1 MFNFRHKDKGYGLL
15 LPTIACAALIGGV
28 AVGITKM
35 SNVSVKAVTSTKT
48 KYTGQQYAL
57 NTADKYCRLTNYA
70 SLAGFEKRKI
80 NGSDDYY
87 EEVIVT
93 DNTVPLYQ
101 GAVETGSAPSKDIT
115 VNVYHKEGDR
125 MPLVSSVKLYR
136 TDPATFDPNFN
147 MVANDA
153 ASTSENQALS
163 ANAFREM
170 LNSKVSG
177 NIAFGSDVAMSANA
191 SKLYIDSV
199 LKNYA
204 LTDSTVGIR
213 DLNDAGTAHRGV
225 YVDAEGFIKPTDIII
240 RGNKS
245 TEADP
250 LILIPVK
257 LPDGS
262 WVFDSLRKSKLGKGA
277 NQTYTVSIKQT
288 PNQTITV
295 TTSDGTKHTS
305 DFTANIGTT
314 WTATVDAD
322 TGYNAGKLIAS
333 SGTVNGA
340 TTVSATEATIK
351 TFDFN
356 ITQSAHQTITVT
368 TGDGVKH
375 TSSFVAKYGTTWTA
389 QVVADGSSSDSNLD
403 SSLLP
408 EKEIEFVLDKDGGKT
423 SITIPAGV
431 RVIKLCAYAYADPT
445 IQTISA
451 NSYIRD
457 DSGDTLVSADALSDN
472 GGENPGDQE
481 EIYMGVVP
489 GQVYNFYCYVS
500 GLDSGTDANVSI
512 SYSKKINSCIPDIG
526 TSSSQYELGNL
537 VVNGTDTG
545 STTGSGTV
553 TGTMNVSAKPATVK
567 QPEIEV
573 ELPEKETTLT
583 YGWGLPSPTIFD
595 VTIPPGVYVIKVSL
609 MNFLND
615 SSDFGIYNE
624 ANLKYYSLLW
634 LGTDEYG
641 QGDGYIKV
649 TPNKTYTFYCSSG
662 SDGSSSSDVTEYY
675 IYYSKSINKIKTDLS
690 ADIIW

>member
-80 NGSDDYY
+80 DGSDDYY

-93 DNTVPLYQ
+93 DNTVPLFQ
-101 GAVETGSAPSKDIT
+101 GSVETGSAPSKDIT

-136 TDPATFDPNFN
+136 TDPATFDPSFN

-177 NIAFGSDVAMSANA
+177 GIAFGSDVAMSANA
-191 SKLYIDSV
+191 TKVYIDRL

-204 LTDSTVGIR
+204 LTDSSVGIK

-225 YVDAEGFIKPTDIII
+225 YVDAEGFIKPTDIIV
-240 RGNKS
+240 RGNKT

-257 LPDGS
+257 LSDGS
-262 WVFDSLRKSKLGKGA
+262 WAFDSLRKSKLGKPE

-305 DFTANIGTT
+305 DFAVKVGTT

-333 SGTVNGA
+333 SGIVNGA

-389 QVVADGSSSDSNLD
+389 QVVADSGYTVGTLSATSGIVTGTVNVSATEAKKEQDYLFYDTVSFNVEYGMGDSGDEYCETFYGYLKGWPNYKPSTSTIKMSFGWLLSAFTSNGLFPYGSTMAEDYYIACVVYVPDSDIRKAINGRTMSIYFDEYPVVFSNSYRFSSDNL
-403 SSLLP
+403 LY
-408 EKEIEFVLDKDGGKT
+408 FALDKD
-423 SITIPAGV
+423 
-431 RVIKLCAYAYADPT
+431 
-445 IQTISA
+445 
-451 NSYIRD
+451 
-457 DSGDTLVSADALSDN
+457 
-472 GGENPGDQE
+472 
-481 EIYMGVVP
+481 
-489 GQVYNFYCYVS
+489 
-500 GLDSGTDANVSI
+500 
-512 SYSKKINSCIPDIG
+512 DI
-526 TSSSQYELGNL
+526 
-537 VVNGTDTG
+537 
-545 STTGSGTV
+545 
-553 TGTMNVSAKPATVK
+553 
-567 QPEIEV
+567 
-573 ELPEKETTLT
+573 
-583 YGWGLPSPTIFD
+583 
-595 VTIPPGVYVIKVSL
+595 
-609 MNFLND
+609 
-615 SSDFGIYNE
+615 
-624 ANLKYYSLLW
+624 
-634 LGTDEYG
+634 DE
-641 QGDGYIKV
+641 
-649 TPNKTYTFYCSSG
+649 
-662 SDGSSSSDVTEYY
+662 
-675 IYYSKSINKIKTDLS
+675 
-690 ADIIW
+690 DIIRKLDGILNQKSYKKEAVTMHIKIE

>member
-1 MFNFRHKDKGYGLL
+1 MFNFRHKGYGLL

-28 AVGITKM
+28 AVGMTKM

-80 NGSDDYY
+80 DGSDDYY

-93 DNTVPLYQ
+93 DNTVPLFQ
-101 GAVETGSAPSKDIT
+101 GSVETGSAPSKDIT

-136 TDPATFDPNFN
+136 TDPATFDPSFN

-153 ASTSENQALS
+153 TSTSENQALS

-177 NIAFGSDVAMSANA
+177 NIAFGSNVAMSANA

-213 DLNDAGTAHRGV
+213 NLNDAGTAHRGV

-262 WVFDSLRKSKLGKGA
+262 WAFDSLRKSKLGKPE

-295 TTSDGTKHTS
+295 TTSDGTKYTS
-305 DFTANIGTT
+305 DFTAKVGTT

-356 ITQSAHQTITVT
+356 ITQSANQTITVT
-368 TGDGVKH
+368 TGDGVTH

-389 QVVADGSSSDSNLD
+389 QVVAESGY
-403 SSLLP
+403 
-408 EKEIEFVLDKDGGKT
+408 T
-423 SITIPAGV
+423 AGT
-431 RVIKLCAYAYADPT
+431 L
-445 IQTISA
+445 SA
-451 NSYIRD
+451 
-457 DSGDTLVSADALSDN
+457 T
-472 GGENPGDQE
+472 
-481 EIYMGVVP
+481 
-489 GQVYNFYCYVS
+489 
-500 GLDSGTDANVSI
+500 
-512 SYSKKINSCIPDIG
+512 
-526 TSSSQYELGNL
+526 
-537 VVNGTDTG
+537 
-545 STTGSGTV
+545 SGTV
-553 TGTMNVSAKPATVK
+553 TGTVNVSATEAKV
-567 QPEIEV
+567 EESDV
-573 ELPEKETTLT
+573 ELPDKDTLFARWVSGYDYMEESERKEYELD
-583 YGWGLPSPTIFD
+583 GIIDRTI
-595 VTIPPGVYVIKVSL
+595 TIPQGVNVLKLDFMGQSGWTEAYVKL
-609 MNFLND
+609 YN
-615 SSDFGIYNE
+615 GKIYWVYD
-624 ANLKYYSLLW
+624 A
-634 LGTDEYG
+634 GDEG
-641 QGDGYIKV
+641 ESGYTTYIGV
-649 TPNKTYTFYCSSG
+649 TPGKTYTLIL
-662 SDGSSSSDVTEYY
+662 DAADEYY
-675 IYYSKSINKIKTDLS
+675 ISLYYSKSINSQVPKVKDY
-690 ADIIW
+690 

>member
-1 MFNFRHKDKGYGLL
+1 MFNFRHKGYGLL

-28 AVGITKM
+28 AVGMTKM

-80 NGSDDYY
+80 DGSDDYY
-87 EEVIVT
+87 EEVIIT
-93 DNTVPLYQ
+93 DNTVPLFQ
-101 GAVETGSAPSKDIT
+101 GSVETGSAPSKDIT

-147 MVANDA
+147 MVSNDA
-153 ASTSENQALS
+153 SSMTENQAMS

-177 NIAFGSDVAMSANA
+177 DIAFGSDVAMSANA

-199 LKNYA
+199 LKKYA
-204 LTDSTVGIR
+204 LTDSSVGIK

-225 YVDAEGFIKPTDIII
+225 YVDAEGFIKPTDIIV
-240 RGNKS
+240 RGNKT

-250 LILIPVK
+250 LVLIPVK

-262 WVFDSLRKSKLGKGA
+262 WAFDTLRKSKLGKA
-277 NQTYTVSIKQT
+277 ESQTYMVSIKQT

-305 DFTANIGTT
+305 DFTAKIGTT
-314 WTATVDAD
+314 WTATVNAD

-356 ITQSAHQTITVT
+356 ITQSANQTITVT

-375 TSSFVAKYGTTWTA
+375 TSSFTAKYGTTWTA
-389 QVVADGSSSDSNLD
+389 QVVADSSNSSIILGSGKYNTGETYTFKVPDDVYEIKIGGHFGPHHLEDDYQVYYVNG
-403 SSLLP
+403 
-408 EKEIEFVLDKDGGKT
+408 EKYDIDNEVTESIPPISVTPGSTL
-423 SITIPAGV
+423 SITAE
-431 RVIKLCAYAYADPT
+431 ADTSVFNESSFLDRWVVGYVKT
-445 IQTISA
+445 IT
-451 NSYIRD
+451 NS
-457 DSGDTLVSADALSDN
+457 GA
-472 GGENPGDQE
+472 
-481 EIYMGVVP
+481 
-489 GQVYNFYCYVS
+489 
-500 GLDSGTDANVSI
+500 
-512 SYSKKINSCIPDIG
+512 
-526 TSSSQYELGNL
+526 GNL
-537 VVNGTDTG
+537 VINDTDTG

-553 TGTMNVSAKPATVK
+553 TGTMNVSATATN
-567 QPEIEV
+567 
-573 ELPEKETTLT
+573 
-583 YGWGLPSPTIFD
+583 GG
-595 VTIPPGVYVIKVSL
+595 GR
-609 MNFLND
+609 
-615 SSDFGIYNE
+615 
-624 ANLKYYSLLW
+624 
-634 LGTDEYG
+634 
-641 QGDGYIKV
+641 
-649 TPNKTYTFYCSSG
+649 
-662 SDGSSSSDVTEYY
+662 
-675 IYYSKSINKIKTDLS
+675 
-690 ADIIW
+690 

>member
-1 MFNFRHKDKGYGLL
+1 MFNFRHKGYGLL

-57 NTADKYCRLTNYA
+57 NTADKYCRLANYA

-80 NGSDDYY
+80 DGSDDYY

-101 GAVETGSAPSKDIT
+101 GSVETGSAPSKDIT
-115 VNVYHKEGDR
+115 VNVYHKEGER

-136 TDPATFDPNFN
+136 TDPATFDPSFN

-191 SKLYIDSV
+191 TKVYIDRL

-204 LTDSTVGIR
+204 LTDSSVGIK

-225 YVDAEGFIKPTDIII
+225 YVDAEGFIKPTDIIV
-240 RGNKS
+240 RGNKT

-257 LPDGS
+257 LSDGS
-262 WVFDSLRKSKLGKGA
+262 WAFDSLRKSKLGKPE

-305 DFTANIGTT
+305 DFTAKVGTT
-314 WTATVDAD
+314 WAATVDAD
-322 TGYNAGKLIAS
+322 TGYNAGKLISS

-351 TFDFN
+351 TYDFI

-368 TGDGVKH
+368 TGDGVTH

-389 QVVADGSSSDSNLD
+389 QIVADSGYTAGTIRANYALTDDIDDDDLNGIVNQTSGTIFCGVSIDATNAVLNEEKSKCIVVVIPNTSGVFPQYDSNNILATKISNFWGND
-403 SSLLP
+403 NLHALKYSLLP
-408 EKEIEFVLDKDGGKT
+408 EGSSEDEHYKHNYEYLIYSDYDSSTNHYSPFFTCDTKELASYCGG
-423 SITIPAGV
+423 
-431 RVIKLCAYAYADPT
+431 
-445 IQTISA
+445 
-451 NSYIRD
+451 NSYGYAHHPGFGFSASNYNQLYFFEGLTLSSATFKL
-457 DSGDTLVSADALSDN
+457 SGFGIENVKKN
-472 GGENPGDQE
+472 GGYFH
-481 EIYMGVVP
+481 IH
-489 GQVYNFYCYVS
+489 
-500 GLDSGTDANVSI
+500 L
-512 SYSKKINSCIPDIG
+512 
-526 TSSSQYELGNL
+526 
-537 VVNGTDTG
+537 
-545 STTGSGTV
+545 
-553 TGTMNVSAKPATVK
+553 
-567 QPEIEV
+567 
-573 ELPEKETTLT
+573 KE
-583 YGWGLPSPTIFD
+583 
-595 VTIPPGVYVIKVSL
+595 
-609 MNFLND
+609 
-615 SSDFGIYNE
+615 
-624 ANLKYYSLLW
+624 
-634 LGTDEYG
+634 
-641 QGDGYIKV
+641 
-649 TPNKTYTFYCSSG
+649 
-662 SDGSSSSDVTEYY
+662 
-675 IYYSKSINKIKTDLS
+675 
-690 ADIIW
+690 

>member
-1 MFNFRHKDKGYGLL
+1 MFNIKHKGYGLL

-57 NTADKYCRLTNYA
+57 NTADKYCRLANYA

-93 DNTVPLYQ
+93 DNTVPLFQ
-101 GAVETGSAPSKDIT
+101 GSVETGSAPSKDIT

-136 TDPATFDPNFN
+136 TDPATFDPSFN

-177 NIAFGSDVAMSANA
+177 DIAFGSDVAMSANA
-191 SKLYIDSV
+191 TKVYIDRL

-204 LTDSTVGIR
+204 LTDSSVGIK

-262 WVFDSLRKSKLGKGA
+262 WAFDSLRKSKLGKPE
-277 NQTYTVSIKQT
+277 NQTYTVTIKQT

-305 DFTANIGTT
+305 DFTAKVGTT
-314 WTATVDAD
+314 WSATVNAD
-322 TGYNAGKLIAS
+322 TGYNVGKLIAS
-333 SGTVNGA
+333 SGTVNGS

-368 TGDGVKH
+368 TGDGVTH

-389 QVVADGSSSDSNLD
+389 QVVADGSSSGGSSSSLPVEERVLWSNDNDGRKMGNFSIVIPETCNIVKVWGIAHCVTNDSGMLLTTSINNLD
-403 SSLLP
+403 T
-408 EKEIEFVLDKDGGKT
+408 DKCW
-423 SITIPAGV
+423 
-431 RVIKLCAYAYADPT
+431 LE
-445 IQTISA
+445 
-451 NSYIRD
+451 
-457 DSGDTLVSADALSDN
+457 LVSTDGYED
-472 GGENPGDQE
+472 ENEVYVGVTPGAKYNLNAYLDLE
-481 EIYMGVVP
+481 DDGWFSWGIY
-489 GQVYNFYCYVS
+489 S
-500 GLDSGTDANVSI
+500 SKSI
-512 SYSKKINSCIPDIG
+512 NEHIPDIEDYISG
-526 TSSSQYELGNL
+526 IGSSSGSDVISGFKVGNL
-537 VVNGTDTG
+537 IVNGIDTG

-553 TGTMNVSAKPATVK
+553 TGTVNVSAKAVF
-567 QPEIEV
+567 V
-573 ELPEKETTLT
+573 
-583 YGWGLPSPTIFD
+583 GGGGRGD
-595 VTIPPGVYVIKVSL
+595 R
-609 MNFLND
+609 N
-615 SSDFGIYNE
+615 
-624 ANLKYYSLLW
+624 YY
-634 LGTDEYG
+634 
-641 QGDGYIKV
+641 
-649 TPNKTYTFYCSSG
+649 
-662 SDGSSSSDVTEYY
+662 
-675 IYYSKSINKIKTDLS
+675 
-690 ADIIW
+690 

>member
-1 MFNFRHKDKGYGLL
+1 MFNFRHKGYGLL

-28 AVGITKM
+28 AVGMTKM

-48 KYTGQQYAL
+48 KYTGQQYVL
-57 NTADKYCRLTNYA
+57 NTADKYCRLANYA

-80 NGSDDYY
+80 DGSDDYY

-93 DNTVPLYQ
+93 DNTVPLFQ
-101 GAVETGSAPSKDIT
+101 GSVETGSAPSKDIT

-136 TDPATFDPNFN
+136 TDPATFDPSFN

-177 NIAFGSDVAMSANA
+177 GISFGSDVAMSADA

-213 DLNDAGTAHRGV
+213 NLNDAGTAHRGV

-257 LPDGS
+257 MPDGS
-262 WVFDSLRKSKLGKGA
+262 WAFDSLRKSKLGKGA

-305 DFTANIGTT
+305 DFTAKVGTK

-351 TFDFN
+351 TYDFT

-389 QVVADGSSSDSNLD
+389 QVVADESSSGGSTTVGMCLGEGVFNTG
-403 SSLLP
+403 
-408 EKEIEFVLDKDGGKT
+408 EIYTIKIPNDVTAVRFGG
-423 SITIPAGV
+423 SFGV
-431 RVIKLCAYAYADPT
+431 DHLE
-445 IQTISA
+445 SFM
-451 NSYIRD
+451 YICINGVEYDFSD
-457 DSGDTLVSADALSDN
+457 DSGHRPIVSVTPGSVLNITNARGDSPAPDGSWYVNTWGIYAETVTGSD
-472 GGENPGDQE
+472 
-481 EIYMGVVP
+481 
-489 GQVYNFYCYVS
+489 S
-500 GLDSGTDANVSI
+500 TGTTGSI
-512 SYSKKINSCIPDIG
+512 
-526 TSSSQYELGNL
+526 TAGNL

-545 STTGSGTV
+545 SSTGSGIV
-553 TGTMNVSAKPATVK
+553 TGTVNVNAT
-567 QPEIEV
+567 
-573 ELPEKETTLT
+573 
-583 YGWGLPSPTIFD
+583 
-595 VTIPPGVYVIKVSL
+595 
-609 MNFLND
+609 
-615 SSDFGIYNE
+615 E
-624 ANLKYYSLLW
+624 AN
-634 LGTDEYG
+634 G
-641 QGDGYIKV
+641 GDKEPGYIWGTMFDDDFTHDGTPAHVKV
-649 TPNKTYTFYCSSG
+649 PYYNGYTEN
-662 SDGSSSSDVTEYY
+662 EYY
-675 IYYSKSINKIKTDLS
+675 FCSEIAKDASERAKYCKEKGLSFKYDTFEDIAYSSNAADGTGVFVYYNAEAGLYYIFNLFYLLVMLDRGRQVPILKP
-690 ADIIW
+690 IIRMVQLT

>member
-1 MFNFRHKDKGYGLL
+1 MFNFRHKGYGLL

-35 SNVSVKAVTSTKT
+35 SNVSVKAVASTKT

-57 NTADKYCRLTNYA
+57 NTADKYCRLANYA

-80 NGSDDYY
+80 DGSDDYY

-101 GAVETGSAPSKDIT
+101 GSVETGSAPSKDIT

-136 TDPATFDPNFN
+136 TDPATFDPSFN

-177 NIAFGSDVAMSANA
+177 DIAFGSDVAMSANA
-191 SKLYIDSV
+191 TKLYINN
-199 LKNYA
+199 LLRNYA

-262 WVFDSLRKSKLGKGA
+262 WAFDSLRKSKLGKGA
-277 NQTYTVSIKQT
+277 SQTYTVSIKQT

-305 DFTANIGTT
+305 DFTAKVGTT

-322 TGYNAGKLIAS
+322 TGYNAGKLISS

-356 ITQSAHQTITVT
+356 ITQSANQTITVT
-368 TGDGVKH
+368 TGDGVTH

-389 QVVADGSSSDSNLD
+389 QVVADSGYTVGTLSA
-403 SSLLP
+403 
-408 EKEIEFVLDKDGGKT
+408 T
-423 SITIPAGV
+423 SGI
-431 RVIKLCAYAYADPT
+431 
-445 IQTISA
+445 
-451 NSYIRD
+451 
-457 DSGDTLVSADALSDN
+457 
-472 GGENPGDQE
+472 
-481 EIYMGVVP
+481 
-489 GQVYNFYCYVS
+489 
-500 GLDSGTDANVSI
+500 
-512 SYSKKINSCIPDIG
+512 
-526 TSSSQYELGNL
+526 
-537 VVNGTDTG
+537 
-545 STTGSGTV
+545 V
-553 TGTMNVSAKPATVK
+553 TGTVNVSATEAKKEQDYLFYDTVRFK
-567 QPEIEV
+567 VIGE
-573 ELPEKETTLT
+573 
-583 YGWGLPSPTIFD
+583 SA
-595 VTIPPGVYVIKVSL
+595 GVS
-609 MNFLND
+609 
-615 SSDFGIYNE
+615 
-624 ANLKYYSLLW
+624 
-634 LGTDEYG
+634 DEYG
-641 QGDGYIKV
+641 SEADWYGYGSLYDDNMTSTSKAKLSFGYLQRALCCYDYGVLGASTIWGIPGEPALEVWIYVPDENVRNEIIGKKLSV
-649 TPNKTYTFYCSSG
+649 WFDEYPAVWSG
-662 SDGSSSSDVTEYY
+662 LVYIDSRNSNLSAAWYYSSSLYQADNLNDFFTFLSLNTWKGLYLNMH
-675 IYYSKSINKIKTDLS
+675 IKIE
-690 ADIIW
+690 

>member
-1 MFNFRHKDKGYGLL
+1 MTMFNIKHKGYGLL

-57 NTADKYCRLTNYA
+57 NTADKYCRLANYA

-93 DNTVPLYQ
+93 DNTVPLFQ
-101 GAVETGSAPSKDIT
+101 GSVETGSAPSKDIT

-136 TDPATFDPNFN
+136 TDPATFDPSFN

-204 LTDSTVGIR
+204 FTDSTVGIR

-245 TEADP
+245 TETDP

-262 WVFDSLRKSKLGKGA
+262 WAFDSLRKSKLGKGA
-277 NQTYTVSIKQT
+277 NQTYMVSIKQT

-305 DFTANIGTT
+305 DFTAKVGTT

-389 QVVADGSSSDSNLD
+389 QVVAYGGSSGGSSNSLPVEERVLWCNDNDGRKMGDFSIVIPETCNVVKVWGIAHCVTNDPGMLLTTSINNSNTDKCWLELVSTDGYEDKNEVYVGVTPGAKYNLNAYLDLEDDGWFSWRICSSKSINEHTPDIEDYISGNGSSSGSD
-403 SSLLP
+403 
-408 EKEIEFVLDKDGGKT
+408 
-423 SITIPAGV
+423 
-431 RVIKLCAYAYADPT
+431 VI
-445 IQTISA
+445 
-451 NSYIRD
+451 
-457 DSGDTLVSADALSDN
+457 SGFKV
-472 GGENPGDQE
+472 
-481 EIYMGVVP
+481 
-489 GQVYNFYCYVS
+489 
-500 GLDSGTDANVSI
+500 
-512 SYSKKINSCIPDIG
+512 
-526 TSSSQYELGNL
+526 GNL
-537 VVNGTDTG
+537 IVNGMDTG

-553 TGTMNVSAKPATVK
+553 TGTMNVSAKAVF
-567 QPEIEV
+567 V
-573 ELPEKETTLT
+573 
-583 YGWGLPSPTIFD
+583 GGGGRD
-595 VTIPPGVYVIKVSL
+595 DR
-609 MNFLND
+609 N
-615 SSDFGIYNE
+615 
-624 ANLKYYSLLW
+624 YY
-634 LGTDEYG
+634 
-641 QGDGYIKV
+641 
-649 TPNKTYTFYCSSG
+649 
-662 SDGSSSSDVTEYY
+662 
-675 IYYSKSINKIKTDLS
+675 
-690 ADIIW
+690 

>member
-1 MFNFRHKDKGYGLL
+1 MFNLKYKGYGLL

-57 NTADKYCRLTNYA
+57 NTADKYCRLANYA

-80 NGSDDYY
+80 DGSDDYY

-93 DNTVPLYQ
+93 DNTVPLFQ
-101 GAVETGSAPSKDIT
+101 GSVETGSAPSKDIT
-115 VNVYHKEGDR
+115 VNVYHKEGER

-136 TDPATFDPNFN
+136 TDPATFDPSFN

-153 ASTSENQALS
+153 TSTSENQALS
-163 ANAFREM
+163 VNAFREM

-177 NIAFGSDVAMSANA
+177 GIAFGSDVAMSANA

-213 DLNDAGTAHRGV
+213 NLNDAGTAHRGV

-262 WVFDSLRKSKLGKGA
+262 WAFDSLRKSKLGKGA

-305 DFTANIGTT
+305 DFTAKVGTT

-368 TGDGVKH
+368 TGDGVTH

-389 QVVADGSSSDSNLD
+389 QVVSSGGAPTTVDTCLGKGVFNTGETYTIKIPNDVTAVRLGGSFGVHHMESDMYICIN
-403 SSLLP
+403 
-408 EKEIEFVLDKDGGKT
+408 
-423 SITIPAGV
+423 GV
-431 RVIKLCAYAYADPT
+431 EYDF
-445 IQTISA
+445 
-451 NSYIRD
+451 
-457 DSGDTLVSADALSDN
+457 SDN
-472 GGENPGDQE
+472 RPIQIVSVTPGSVLNITNARGDSAAPENSWYINTWG
-481 EIYMGVVP
+481 IYVAKTVTGSDVI
-489 GQVYNFYCYVS
+489 S
-500 GLDSGTDANVSI
+500 GFKA
-512 SYSKKINSCIPDIG
+512 
-526 TSSSQYELGNL
+526 GNL
-537 VVNGTDTG
+537 IVNGMDTG
-545 STTGSGTV
+545 SSTSNGIV
-553 TGTMNVSAKPATVK
+553 TGTMNVSAKAVF
-567 QPEIEV
+567 V
-573 ELPEKETTLT
+573 GGG
-583 YGWGLPSPTIFD
+583 GWGDKEPGYIWGTMFDDDFTHDGTPALVKVPYYNGYTENEYYFCSEIAKDASERAKYCKEKGLSFKCDTFEDIAYSSNAADGTGVFVYYNAEAGLYYIF
-595 VTIPPGVYVIKVSL
+595 
-609 MNFLND
+609 
-615 SSDFGIYNE
+615 
-624 ANLKYYSLLW
+624 NLFT
-634 LGTDEYG
+634 GDAG
-641 QGDGYIKV
+641 QGAA
-649 TPNKTYTFYCSSG
+649 
-662 SDGSSSSDVTEYY
+662 DVD
-675 IYYSKSINKIKTDLS
+675 IKTDYKNGSIDLKDEN
-690 ADIIW
+690 AYIVKMK

>member
-1 MFNFRHKDKGYGLL
+1 MFNFRHKGYGLL

-80 NGSDDYY
+80 DGSDDYY
-87 EEVIVT
+87 EEVIIT
-93 DNTVPLYQ
+93 DNTVPLFQ
-101 GAVETGSAPSKDIT
+101 GSVETGSAPSKDIT
-115 VNVYHKEGDR
+115 VNVYHKEGER

-136 TDPATFDPNFN
+136 TDPATFDPSFN

-204 LTDSTVGIR
+204 LTDSSVGIK

-262 WVFDSLRKSKLGKGA
+262 WAFDSLRKSKLGKGA

-305 DFTANIGTT
+305 DFTAKVGTT

-389 QVVADGSSSDSNLD
+389 QVVADGSNGD
-403 SSLLP
+403 SSGAVNLP
-408 EKEIEFVLDKDGGKT
+408 VGEQVLWLTDNDMSKDGDFNLVIPEGCNVIKCNSFVDNRGSANWNDGQYFMYVYVKNKDTGKSWVSLEAGEKDGSS
-423 SITIPAGV
+423 SITYIGV
-431 RVIKLCAYAYADPT
+431 TSGATYNMNAALYGEV
-445 IQTISA
+445 
-451 NSYIRD
+451 D
-457 DSGDTLVSADALSDN
+457 DSGK
-472 GGENPGDQE
+472 
-481 EIYMGVVP
+481 
-489 GQVYNFYCYVS
+489 FYS
-500 GLDSGTDANVSI
+500 KI
-512 SYSKKINSCIPDIG
+512 SYSKSINEHTPDIEDYISG
-526 TSSSQYELGNL
+526 SGSGSSGSGSSGYTAGNL
-537 VVNGTDTG
+537 IVNGTDTG
-545 STTGSGTV
+545 SSTGNGIV
-553 TGTMNVSAKPATVK
+553 TGTMNVSATAAGVPDKETVLGTGEGTYIVPAGVK
-567 QPEIEV
+567 ILHIECEIYPRYRDHGGNSGHLFVNGKEIAREDFLENGDYNTIVWVDAYIEV
-573 ELPEKETTLT
+573 TPGENISISATNEFKEL
-583 YGWGLPSPTIFD
+583 SI
-595 VTIPPGVYVIKVSL
+595 S
-609 MNFLND
+609 
-615 SSDFGIYNE
+615 
-624 ANLKYYSLLW
+624 
-634 LGTDEYG
+634 
-641 QGDGYIKV
+641 
-649 TPNKTYTFYCSSG
+649 
-662 SDGSSSSDVTEYY
+662 
-675 IYYSKSINKIKTDLS
+675 YSKSINEKLPSVSSGIY
-690 ADIIW
+690 

>member
-80 NGSDDYY
+80 DGSDDYY

-93 DNTVPLYQ
+93 DNTVPLFQ
-101 GAVETGSAPSKDIT
+101 GSVETGSAPAKDIT
-115 VNVYHKEGDR
+115 VNVYHKEGER
-125 MPLVSSVKLYR
+125 MPLVSTIKLYR
-136 TDPATFDPNFN
+136 TDPATFDPSFN

-153 ASTSENQALS
+153 ASTSKNQALS

-177 NIAFGSDVAMSANA
+177 DIAFGSDVAMSANA
-191 SKLYIDSV
+191 TKVYIDRL

-204 LTDSTVGIR
+204 LTDSSVGIKN
-213 DLNDAGTAHRGV
+213 LNDGGTSYRGV
-225 YVDAEGFIKPTDIII
+225 FINGEGFIQPTDIIV
-240 RGNKS
+240 RGNKT

-262 WVFDSLRKSKLGKGA
+262 WAFDSLRKSKLGKPE
-277 NQTYTVSIKQT
+277 NQTYTVTIKQT

-305 DFTANIGTT
+305 DFTAKVGTT

-351 TFDFN
+351 TYDFI

-368 TGDGVKH
+368 TGDGVTH

-389 QVVADGSSSDSNLD
+389 QIVADSGYTAGTLSA
-403 SSLLP
+403 
-408 EKEIEFVLDKDGGKT
+408 T
-423 SITIPAGV
+423 SGI
-431 RVIKLCAYAYADPT
+431 
-445 IQTISA
+445 
-451 NSYIRD
+451 
-457 DSGDTLVSADALSDN
+457 
-472 GGENPGDQE
+472 
-481 EIYMGVVP
+481 
-489 GQVYNFYCYVS
+489 
-500 GLDSGTDANVSI
+500 
-512 SYSKKINSCIPDIG
+512 
-526 TSSSQYELGNL
+526 
-537 VVNGTDTG
+537 
-545 STTGSGTV
+545 V
-553 TGTMNVSAKPATVK
+553 TGTMNVSATEAKKEQDYLFYDIVRFYVDHWYGDVSDEMGCTEESYGYMSPYSGVNSVERIKLSFGYLEAAICDYDYVVAQ
-567 QPEIEV
+567 QPVLTCPIYVPDKNIRDIINDKTISVWFDDYPVVWSRPISYYSTQPNSIYAVWWPDFQLPGCSTENLEGLFNFMRSKEGNEV
-573 ELPEKETTLT
+573 TLH
-583 YGWGLPSPTIFD
+583 
-595 VTIPPGVYVIKVSL
+595 IKV
-609 MNFLND
+609 
-615 SSDFGIYNE
+615 E
-624 ANLKYYSLLW
+624 
-634 LGTDEYG
+634 
-641 QGDGYIKV
+641 
-649 TPNKTYTFYCSSG
+649 
-662 SDGSSSSDVTEYY
+662 
-675 IYYSKSINKIKTDLS
+675 
-690 ADIIW
+690 

>member
-80 NGSDDYY
+80 DGSDDYY

-93 DNTVPLYQ
+93 DNTVPLFQ
-101 GAVETGSAPSKDIT
+101 GSVETGSAPSKDIT
-115 VNVYHKEGDR
+115 VNVYHKEGER

-136 TDPATFDPNFN
+136 TDPATFDPSFN

-153 ASTSENQALS
+153 TSTSENQALS

-177 NIAFGSDVAMSANA
+177 DIAFGSDVAMSANA

-213 DLNDAGTAHRGV
+213 NLNDAGTAHRGV

-245 TEADP
+245 TETDP

-262 WVFDSLRKSKLGKGA
+262 WAFDSLRKSKLGKGA
-277 NQTYTVSIKQT
+277 NQTYMVSIKQT

-305 DFTANIGTT
+305 DFTAKVGTT
-314 WTATVDAD
+314 WTATVYAD

-356 ITQSAHQTITVT
+356 ITQSANQTITVT
-368 TGDGVKH
+368 TGDGVTH

-389 QVVADGSSSDSNLD
+389 QVVADSGY
-403 SSLLP
+403 
-408 EKEIEFVLDKDGGKT
+408 T
-423 SITIPAGV
+423 AGT
-431 RVIKLCAYAYADPT
+431 L
-445 IQTISA
+445 SA
-451 NSYIRD
+451 
-457 DSGDTLVSADALSDN
+457 T
-472 GGENPGDQE
+472 
-481 EIYMGVVP
+481 
-489 GQVYNFYCYVS
+489 
-500 GLDSGTDANVSI
+500 
-512 SYSKKINSCIPDIG
+512 
-526 TSSSQYELGNL
+526 
-537 VVNGTDTG
+537 
-545 STTGSGTV
+545 SGTV
-553 TGTMNVSAKPATVK
+553 TGTVNVSATEAKKKEDYLFYDTVTFK
-567 QPEIEV
+567 VNYFYEYSEKFDHEIRYEW
-573 ELPEKETTLT
+573 
-583 YGWGLPSPTIFD
+583 YGLGNNDFDIND
-595 VTIPPGVYVIKVSL
+595 VTNINLSFGKLLNAYALFDDEVLGNEYRLVCSIYVPDETVRNIIKDKSISVWFDGDLTVWSSRVSYYDYYPNIICYSPSDKTKCYELYQFLEKKYGKEITMHIKV
-609 MNFLND
+609 
-615 SSDFGIYNE
+615 E
-624 ANLKYYSLLW
+624 
-634 LGTDEYG
+634 
-641 QGDGYIKV
+641 
-649 TPNKTYTFYCSSG
+649 
-662 SDGSSSSDVTEYY
+662 
-675 IYYSKSINKIKTDLS
+675 
-690 ADIIW
+690 

>member
-1 MFNFRHKDKGYGLL
+1 MFNIKHKGYGLL

-28 AVGITKM
+28 AVGMTKM

-57 NTADKYCRLTNYA
+57 NTADKYCRLANYA

-80 NGSDDYY
+80 DGSDDYY

-93 DNTVPLYQ
+93 DNTVPLFQ
-101 GAVETGSAPSKDIT
+101 GSVETGSAPSKDIT

-136 TDPATFDPNFN
+136 TDPATFDPSFN

-177 NIAFGSDVAMSANA
+177 GIAFGSDVAMSANA
-191 SKLYIDSV
+191 TKVYIDRL

-204 LTDSTVGIR
+204 LTDSSVGIK

-225 YVDAEGFIKPTDIII
+225 YVDAEGFIKPTDIIV
-240 RGNKS
+240 RGNKT

-257 LPDGS
+257 LSDGS
-262 WVFDSLRKSKLGKGA
+262 WAFDSLRKSKLGKPE

-305 DFTANIGTT
+305 DFAVKVGTT

-333 SGTVNGA
+333 SGIVNGA

-389 QVVADGSSSDSNLD
+389 QVVADSGYTVGTLSA
-403 SSLLP
+403 
-408 EKEIEFVLDKDGGKT
+408 T
-423 SITIPAGV
+423 SGI
-431 RVIKLCAYAYADPT
+431 
-445 IQTISA
+445 
-451 NSYIRD
+451 
-457 DSGDTLVSADALSDN
+457 
-472 GGENPGDQE
+472 
-481 EIYMGVVP
+481 
-489 GQVYNFYCYVS
+489 
-500 GLDSGTDANVSI
+500 
-512 SYSKKINSCIPDIG
+512 
-526 TSSSQYELGNL
+526 
-537 VVNGTDTG
+537 
-545 STTGSGTV
+545 V
-553 TGTMNVSAKPATVK
+553 TGTVNVSATEAKKEQDYLFYDTVRFKVIGESAGVSDEHGSEADWYGYGSLYDDNMTSTSKAKLSFGYLQRALCCYDYGVLGASTIWGIPGEPALEVWIYV
-567 QPEIEV
+567 PDENVRNEIIGKKLSVWFDEYPAV
-573 ELPEKETTLT
+573 
-583 YGWGLPSPTIFD
+583 WSGL
-595 VTIPPGVYVIKVSL
+595 VYIDSRNSNFSTAWYYSSSL
-609 MNFLND
+609 YQADNLND
-615 SSDFGIYNE
+615 FFTF
-624 ANLKYYSLLW
+624 LSLNTWKGLY
-634 LGTDEYG
+634 LNMH
-641 QGDGYIKV
+641 IKI
-649 TPNKTYTFYCSSG
+649 
-662 SDGSSSSDVTEYY
+662 E
-675 IYYSKSINKIKTDLS
+675 
-690 ADIIW
+690 

>member
-1 MFNFRHKDKGYGLL
+1 MFNFRHKGYGLL

-57 NTADKYCRLTNYA
+57 NTADKYCRLANYA

-80 NGSDDYY
+80 DGSDDYY

-101 GAVETGSAPSKDIT
+101 GSIETGSAPSKDIT

-136 TDPATFDPNFN
+136 TDPATFDLSFN

-177 NIAFGSDVAMSANA
+177 DIAFGSDVAMSANA
-191 SKLYIDSV
+191 TKVYIDRR

-204 LTDSTVGIR
+204 LTDSSVGIKN
-213 DLNDAGTAHRGV
+213 LNDAGTAHRGV
-225 YVDAEGFIKPTDIII
+225 YVDAEGFIKPTDIIV
-240 RGNKS
+240 RGNKT

-262 WVFDSLRKSKLGKGA
+262 WAFDSLRKSKLGKGA

-288 PNQTITV
+288 PHQTITV
-295 TTSDGTKHTS
+295 TTADGTKYTS
-305 DFTANIGTT
+305 DFTVKIGTK
-314 WTATVDAD
+314 WTATVNAD

-356 ITQSAHQTITVT
+356 ITQSANQIITVT
-368 TGDGVKH
+368 TGDGVTH

-389 QVVADGSSSDSNLD
+389 QVVADSGY
-403 SSLLP
+403 
-408 EKEIEFVLDKDGGKT
+408 T
-423 SITIPAGV
+423 AGT
-431 RVIKLCAYAYADPT
+431 L
-445 IQTISA
+445 SA
-451 NSYIRD
+451 
-457 DSGDTLVSADALSDN
+457 T
-472 GGENPGDQE
+472 
-481 EIYMGVVP
+481 
-489 GQVYNFYCYVS
+489 
-500 GLDSGTDANVSI
+500 
-512 SYSKKINSCIPDIG
+512 
-526 TSSSQYELGNL
+526 
-537 VVNGTDTG
+537 
-545 STTGSGTV
+545 SGTV
-553 TGTMNVSAKPATVK
+553 TGTVNVSATEAKV
-567 QPEIEV
+567 EESDV
-573 ELPEKETTLT
+573 ELPDKDTLFARWVSGYDYMEESERKEYELD
-583 YGWGLPSPTIFD
+583 GIIDRTI
-595 VTIPPGVYVIKVSL
+595 TIPQGVNVLKLDFMGQSGWTEAYVKL
-609 MNFLND
+609 YN
-615 SSDFGIYNE
+615 GKIYWVYD
-624 ANLKYYSLLW
+624 A
-634 LGTDEYG
+634 GDEG
-641 QGDGYIKV
+641 ESGYTTYIGV
-649 TPNKTYTFYCSSG
+649 TPGKTYTLIL
-662 SDGSSSSDVTEYY
+662 DAADEYY
-675 IYYSKSINKIKTDLS
+675 ISLYYSKSINSQVPKVKDY
-690 ADIIW
+690 

>member
-1 MFNFRHKDKGYGLL
+1 MFNFRHKGYGLL

-57 NTADKYCRLTNYA
+57 NTADKYCRLSNYA

-80 NGSDDYY
+80 DGSDDYY

-93 DNTVPLYQ
+93 DNTVPLFQ
-101 GAVETGSAPSKDIT
+101 GSVETGSAPAKDIT
-115 VNVYHKEGDR
+115 VNVYHKEGER
-125 MPLVSSVKLYR
+125 MPLVSTIKLYR
-136 TDPATFDPNFN
+136 TDPATFDPSFN

-153 ASTSENQALS
+153 ASTSKNQALS

-177 NIAFGSDVAMSANA
+177 DIAFGSDVAMSANA
-191 SKLYIDSV
+191 TKVYIDRL

-204 LTDSTVGIR
+204 LTDSSVGIK
-213 DLNDAGTAHRGV
+213 DLNDGGTSYRGV
-225 YVDAEGFIKPTDIII
+225 FINGEGFIQPTDIIV
-240 RGNKS
+240 RGNKT

-262 WVFDSLRKSKLGKGA
+262 WAFDSLRKSKLGKPE
-277 NQTYTVSIKQT
+277 NQTYTVTIKQT

-305 DFTANIGTT
+305 DFTAKVGTT

-356 ITQSAHQTITVT
+356 ITQSANQTITVT

-389 QVVADGSSSDSNLD
+389 QVVADSGYTVGTLSA
-403 SSLLP
+403 
-408 EKEIEFVLDKDGGKT
+408 T
-423 SITIPAGV
+423 SGI
-431 RVIKLCAYAYADPT
+431 
-445 IQTISA
+445 
-451 NSYIRD
+451 
-457 DSGDTLVSADALSDN
+457 
-472 GGENPGDQE
+472 
-481 EIYMGVVP
+481 
-489 GQVYNFYCYVS
+489 
-500 GLDSGTDANVSI
+500 
-512 SYSKKINSCIPDIG
+512 
-526 TSSSQYELGNL
+526 
-537 VVNGTDTG
+537 
-545 STTGSGTV
+545 V
-553 TGTMNVSAKPATVK
+553 TGTVNVSATEAKKEQDYLFYDTVR
-567 QPEIEV
+567 
-573 ELPEKETTLT
+573 
-583 YGWGLPSPTIFD
+583 F
-595 VTIPPGVYVIKVSL
+595 KVDYWCSER
-609 MNFLND
+609 ND
-615 SSDFGIYNE
+615 DR
-624 ANLKYYSLLW
+624 
-634 LGTDEYG
+634 
-641 QGDGYIKV
+641 
-649 TPNKTYTFYCSSG
+649 
-662 SDGSSSSDVTEYY
+662 DVTEESYGYMDNYSDIDSVERIKLSFGYLEVAICDYDY
-675 IYYSKSINKIKTDLS
+675 IVSLGPALVCPIYVPDKNIR
-690 ADIIW
+690 DIINDKTISVWFDDYPVVWSRPISYYMNDPNSIYAVWGPKFQLPGCSTENLEGLFKFMRSKYGKEVTMHIKVE

>member
-28 AVGITKM
+28 AVGMTKM

-80 NGSDDYY
+80 DGSDDYY
-87 EEVIVT
+87 EEVIIT
-93 DNTVPLYQ
+93 DNTVPLFQ
-101 GAVETGSAPSKDIT
+101 GSVETGSAPSKDIT
-115 VNVYHKEGDR
+115 VNVYHKEGER
-125 MPLVSSVKLYR
+125 MSLVSTIKLYR
-136 TDPATFDPNFN
+136 TDPATFDPSFN

-213 DLNDAGTAHRGV
+213 NLNDAGTAHRGV

-262 WVFDSLRKSKLGKGA
+262 WAFDSLRKSKLGKPE

-295 TTSDGTKHTS
+295 TTSDGTKYTS
-305 DFTANIGTT
+305 DFTAKVGTT

-356 ITQSAHQTITVT
+356 ITQSANQTITVT
-368 TGDGVKH
+368 TGDGVTH

-389 QVVADGSSSDSNLD
+389 QVVADGSSSGGSTTVDMCLGKGVFNTGETYTIKIPNDVTAVRLGGNFGAIHEESEMYICINGVEYDFSDNQPQPIVPVTPGSVLNITNARGDNAAPDDHWDVNTWGVYAKTVTGSDST
-403 SSLLP
+403 
-408 EKEIEFVLDKDGGKT
+408 GTTG
-423 SITIPAGV
+423 SITA
-431 RVIKLCAYAYADPT
+431 
-445 IQTISA
+445 
-451 NSYIRD
+451 
-457 DSGDTLVSADALSDN
+457 
-472 GGENPGDQE
+472 
-481 EIYMGVVP
+481 
-489 GQVYNFYCYVS
+489 
-500 GLDSGTDANVSI
+500 
-512 SYSKKINSCIPDIG
+512 
-526 TSSSQYELGNL
+526 GNL
-537 VVNGTDTG
+537 VVNGTNTG
-545 STTGSGTV
+545 SSTGNGIV
-553 TGTMNVSAKPATVK
+553 TGTMNVSATVANGGDKEPGYIWGTMFDDDFTHDAAPAYVK
-567 QPEIEV
+567 VP
-573 ELPEKETTLT
+573 
-583 YGWGLPSPTIFD
+583 
-595 VTIPPGVYVIKVSL
+595 
-609 MNFLND
+609 
-615 SSDFGIYNE
+615 
-624 ANLKYYSLLW
+624 YYSFNGYTESAYYSCSDIAKDASERAKYCKEKGLSFKCDTFGQTAYPENTAD
-634 LGTDEYG
+634 GTGVFVYYNAEAGLYYIFNLFTGDAG
-641 QGDGYIKV
+641 QGATGAD
-649 TPNKTYTFYCSSG
+649 
-662 SDGSSSSDVTEYY
+662 
-675 IYYSKSINKIKTDLS
+675 IKTDYKNGSIDLKDGN
-690 ADIIW
+690 AYIVKMK

>member
-1 MFNFRHKDKGYGLL
+1 MFNFRHKGYGLL

-80 NGSDDYY
+80 DGSDDYY

-101 GAVETGSAPSKDIT
+101 GSIETGSAPSKDIT

-136 TDPATFDPNFN
+136 TDPATFDPSFN

-177 NIAFGSDVAMSANA
+177 GIAFGSDVAMSANA

-213 DLNDAGTAHRGV
+213 NLNDAGTTHRGV

-257 LPDGS
+257 LSDGS
-262 WVFDSLRKSKLGKGA
+262 WAFDSLRKSKLGKGA

-295 TTSDGTKHTS
+295 ITSDGTKHTS
-305 DFTANIGTT
+305 DFTAKVGTT
-314 WTATVDAD
+314 WTATVNAD

-333 SGTVNGA
+333 SGTINGA

-389 QVVADGSSSDSNLD
+389 QVVAYGGSSGD
-403 SSLLP
+403 SSETVLP
-408 EKEIEFVLDKDGGKT
+408 STDTILNYYEWTDNDNRPSDI
-423 SITIPAGV
+423 ITLRIPDNV
-431 RVIKLCAYAYADPT
+431 RVVKVDANMGQEGIEQMEGRFVSQNGIYWVDIREMKDDYIEKPKYIGVTSGGLYTFEGYSCATNHA
-445 IQTISA
+445 I
-451 NSYIRD
+451 
-457 DSGDTLVSADALSDN
+457 N
-472 GGENPGDQE
+472 GG
-481 EIYMGVVP
+481 
-489 GQVYNFYCYVS
+489 
-500 GLDSGTDANVSI
+500 VSI
-512 SYSKKINSCIPDIG
+512 SYSQSINEHTPDIEDYISG
-526 TSSSQYELGNL
+526 SGSSSGSDVISGFKVGNL
-537 VVNGTDTG
+537 IVNGMDTG

-553 TGTMNVSAKPATVK
+553 MGTVNISAKAVF
-567 QPEIEV
+567 V
-573 ELPEKETTLT
+573 
-583 YGWGLPSPTIFD
+583 GGGGRGD
-595 VTIPPGVYVIKVSL
+595 R
-609 MNFLND
+609 N
-615 SSDFGIYNE
+615 
-624 ANLKYYSLLW
+624 YY
-634 LGTDEYG
+634 
-641 QGDGYIKV
+641 
-649 TPNKTYTFYCSSG
+649 
-662 SDGSSSSDVTEYY
+662 
-675 IYYSKSINKIKTDLS
+675 
-690 ADIIW
+690 

>member
-1 MFNFRHKDKGYGLL
+1 MFNFRHKGYSLL

-57 NTADKYCRLTNYA
+57 NTADKYCRLANYA

-80 NGSDDYY
+80 DGSDDYY

-93 DNTVPLYQ
+93 DNTVPLFQ
-101 GAVETGSAPSKDIT
+101 GSVETGSAPSKDIT

-136 TDPATFDPNFN
+136 TDPATFDPSFN

-213 DLNDAGTAHRGV
+213 NLNDAGTAHRGV

-262 WVFDSLRKSKLGKGA
+262 WAFDSLRKSKLGKGA
-277 NQTYTVSIKQT
+277 NQTYMVSIKQT

-305 DFTANIGTT
+305 DFTAKVGTT

-356 ITQSAHQTITVT
+356 ITQSANQTITVI
-368 TGDGVKH
+368 TGDGVRH

-389 QVVADGSSSDSNLD
+389 QVVADSGY
-403 SSLLP
+403 
-408 EKEIEFVLDKDGGKT
+408 T
-423 SITIPAGV
+423 AGT
-431 RVIKLCAYAYADPT
+431 L
-445 IQTISA
+445 SA
-451 NSYIRD
+451 
-457 DSGDTLVSADALSDN
+457 T
-472 GGENPGDQE
+472 
-481 EIYMGVVP
+481 
-489 GQVYNFYCYVS
+489 
-500 GLDSGTDANVSI
+500 
-512 SYSKKINSCIPDIG
+512 
-526 TSSSQYELGNL
+526 
-537 VVNGTDTG
+537 
-545 STTGSGTV
+545 SGTV
-553 TGTMNVSAKPATVK
+553 TGTVNVSATEAKV
-567 QPEIEV
+567 EESDV
-573 ELPEKETTLT
+573 ELPDKDTLFARWVSGYDYMEESERKEYELD
-583 YGWGLPSPTIFD
+583 GIIDRTI
-595 VTIPPGVYVIKVSL
+595 TIPQGVNVLKLDFMGQSGWTEAYVKL
-609 MNFLND
+609 YN
-615 SSDFGIYNE
+615 GKIYWVYD
-624 ANLKYYSLLW
+624 A
-634 LGTDEYG
+634 GDEG
-641 QGDGYIKV
+641 ESGYTTYIGV
-649 TPNKTYTFYCSSG
+649 TPGKTYTLIL
-662 SDGSSSSDVTEYY
+662 DAADEYY
-675 IYYSKSINKIKTDLS
+675 ISLYYSKSINSQVPKVKDY
-690 ADIIW
+690 

>member
-1 MFNFRHKDKGYGLL
+1 MFNFRHKGYGLL

-57 NTADKYCRLTNYA
+57 NTADKYCRLANYA

-80 NGSDDYY
+80 DGSDDYY

-93 DNTVPLYQ
+93 DNTVPLFQ
-101 GAVETGSAPSKDIT
+101 GSVETGSAPSKDIT

-136 TDPATFDPNFN
+136 TDPATFDPSFN

-177 NIAFGSDVAMSANA
+177 GIAFGSDVAMSANA
-191 SKLYIDSV
+191 TKVYIDRL

-204 LTDSTVGIR
+204 LTDSSVGIK

-225 YVDAEGFIKPTDIII
+225 YVDAEGFIKPTDIIV
-240 RGNKS
+240 RGNKT

-257 LPDGS
+257 LSDGS
-262 WVFDSLRKSKLGKGA
+262 WAFDSLRKSKLGKPE

-305 DFTANIGTT
+305 DFAVKVGTT

-389 QVVADGSSSDSNLD
+389 QVVADSGYTVGTLSA
-403 SSLLP
+403 
-408 EKEIEFVLDKDGGKT
+408 T
-423 SITIPAGV
+423 SGI
-431 RVIKLCAYAYADPT
+431 
-445 IQTISA
+445 
-451 NSYIRD
+451 
-457 DSGDTLVSADALSDN
+457 
-472 GGENPGDQE
+472 
-481 EIYMGVVP
+481 
-489 GQVYNFYCYVS
+489 
-500 GLDSGTDANVSI
+500 
-512 SYSKKINSCIPDIG
+512 
-526 TSSSQYELGNL
+526 
-537 VVNGTDTG
+537 
-545 STTGSGTV
+545 V
-553 TGTMNVSAKPATVK
+553 TGTVNVSATEAKKEQDYLFYDTVRFKVIGESAGVSDEHGSEADWYGYGSLYDDNMTSTSKAKLSFGYLQRALCCYDYGVLGASTIWGIPGEPALEVWIYV
-567 QPEIEV
+567 PDENVRNEIIGKKLSVWFDEYPAV
-573 ELPEKETTLT
+573 
-583 YGWGLPSPTIFD
+583 WSGL
-595 VTIPPGVYVIKVSL
+595 VYIDSRNSNLSTAWYYSSSL
-609 MNFLND
+609 YQADNLND
-615 SSDFGIYNE
+615 FFTF
-624 ANLKYYSLLW
+624 LSLNTWKGLY
-634 LGTDEYG
+634 LNMH
-641 QGDGYIKV
+641 IKI
-649 TPNKTYTFYCSSG
+649 
-662 SDGSSSSDVTEYY
+662 E
-675 IYYSKSINKIKTDLS
+675 
-690 ADIIW
+690 

>member
-1 MFNFRHKDKGYGLL
+1 MFNFRHKGYGLL

-57 NTADKYCRLTNYA
+57 NTADKYCRLANYA

-80 NGSDDYY
+80 DGSDDYY

-101 GAVETGSAPSKDIT
+101 GSVETGSAPSKDIT
-115 VNVYHKEGDR
+115 VNVYHKEGER

-136 TDPATFDPNFN
+136 TDPATFDPSFN

-177 NIAFGSDVAMSANA
+177 DIAFGSDVAMSANA

-204 LTDSTVGIR
+204 LTDSSVGIKN
-213 DLNDAGTAHRGV
+213 LNDAGTAHRGV
-225 YVDAEGFIKPTDIII
+225 YVDAEGFIKPTDIIV
-240 RGNKS
+240 RGNKT

-262 WVFDSLRKSKLGKGA
+262 WAFDSLRKSKLGKPE

-305 DFTANIGTT
+305 DFTAKVGTT

-356 ITQSAHQTITVT
+356 ITQSANQTITVT
-368 TGDGVKH
+368 TGDGVTH

-389 QVVADGSSSDSNLD
+389 QVVADG
-403 SSLLP
+403 
-408 EKEIEFVLDKDGGKT
+408 GYT
-423 SITIPAGV
+423 AGT
-431 RVIKLCAYAYADPT
+431 L
-445 IQTISA
+445 SA
-451 NSYIRD
+451 
-457 DSGDTLVSADALSDN
+457 T
-472 GGENPGDQE
+472 
-481 EIYMGVVP
+481 
-489 GQVYNFYCYVS
+489 
-500 GLDSGTDANVSI
+500 
-512 SYSKKINSCIPDIG
+512 
-526 TSSSQYELGNL
+526 
-537 VVNGTDTG
+537 
-545 STTGSGTV
+545 SGTV
-553 TGTMNVSAKPATVK
+553 TETMNVSATEAKKEQDYLFYDTVTFK
-567 QPEIEV
+567 VNYFYEYSEKFDHEIRYEW
-573 ELPEKETTLT
+573 
-583 YGWGLPSPTIFD
+583 YGLGNNDFDINDVTNINLSFGKLLNAYAIFD
-595 VTIPPGVYVIKVSL
+595 DEVLGNEYRLVCSIYVPDETVRNIIKDKSISVWFDGDLTVWSSRVSYYDYYPNIICYASSDKTKCYELYQFLEKKYGKEITMHIKV
-609 MNFLND
+609 
-615 SSDFGIYNE
+615 E
-624 ANLKYYSLLW
+624 
-634 LGTDEYG
+634 
-641 QGDGYIKV
+641 
-649 TPNKTYTFYCSSG
+649 
-662 SDGSSSSDVTEYY
+662 
-675 IYYSKSINKIKTDLS
+675 
-690 ADIIW
+690 

>member
-1 MFNFRHKDKGYGLL
+1 MFNFRHKGYGLL

-57 NTADKYCRLTNYA
+57 NTADKYCRLANYA

-80 NGSDDYY
+80 DGSDDYY

-93 DNTVPLYQ
+93 DNTVPLFQ
-101 GAVETGSAPSKDIT
+101 GSVETGSAPSKDIT

-125 MPLVSSVKLYR
+125 MPLVSSVNLYR
-136 TDPATFDPNFN
+136 TDPATFDPSFN

-177 NIAFGSDVAMSANA
+177 DIAFGSDVAMSANA
-191 SKLYIDSV
+191 TKVYIDRL

-204 LTDSTVGIR
+204 LTDSSVGIK
-213 DLNDAGTAHRGV
+213 DLNDGGTAHRGV

-262 WVFDSLRKSKLGKGA
+262 WAFDSLRKSKLGKGA

-305 DFTANIGTT
+305 DFTAKVGTT

-356 ITQSAHQTITVT
+356 ITQSANQTITVT
-368 TGDGVKH
+368 TGDGVTH

-389 QVVADGSSSDSNLD
+389 QVVADSGY
-403 SSLLP
+403 
-408 EKEIEFVLDKDGGKT
+408 T
-423 SITIPAGV
+423 AGT
-431 RVIKLCAYAYADPT
+431 L
-445 IQTISA
+445 SA
-451 NSYIRD
+451 
-457 DSGDTLVSADALSDN
+457 T
-472 GGENPGDQE
+472 
-481 EIYMGVVP
+481 
-489 GQVYNFYCYVS
+489 
-500 GLDSGTDANVSI
+500 
-512 SYSKKINSCIPDIG
+512 
-526 TSSSQYELGNL
+526 
-537 VVNGTDTG
+537 
-545 STTGSGTV
+545 SGTV
-553 TGTMNVSAKPATVK
+553 TGTVNVSATEAKV
-567 QPEIEV
+567 EESDV
-573 ELPEKETTLT
+573 ELPDKDTLFARWVSGYDYMEESERKEYELD
-583 YGWGLPSPTIFD
+583 GIIDRTI
-595 VTIPPGVYVIKVSL
+595 TIPQGVNVLKLDFMGQSGWTEAYVKL
-609 MNFLND
+609 YN
-615 SSDFGIYNE
+615 GKIYWVYD
-624 ANLKYYSLLW
+624 A
-634 LGTDEYG
+634 GDEG
-641 QGDGYIKV
+641 ESGYTTYIGV
-649 TPNKTYTFYCSSG
+649 TPGKTYTLIL
-662 SDGSSSSDVTEYY
+662 DAADEYY
-675 IYYSKSINKIKTDLS
+675 ISLYYSKSINSQVPKVKDY
-690 ADIIW
+690 

>member
-1 MFNFRHKDKGYGLL
+1 MFNLKYKGYGLL

-80 NGSDDYY
+80 DGSDDYY

-93 DNTVPLYQ
+93 DNTVPLFQ
-101 GAVETGSAPSKDIT
+101 GSVETGSAPSKDIT

-136 TDPATFDPNFN
+136 TDPATFDPSFN

-177 NIAFGSDVAMSANA
+177 DIAFGSDVAMSANA
-191 SKLYIDSV
+191 TKVYIDRL

-204 LTDSTVGIR
+204 LTDSSVGIK

-225 YVDAEGFIKPTDIII
+225 YVDAEGFIKPTDIIV
-240 RGNKS
+240 RGNKT

-257 LPDGS
+257 LSDGS
-262 WVFDSLRKSKLGKGA
+262 WAFDSLRKSKLGKPE

-305 DFTANIGTT
+305 DFAVKVGTT

-389 QVVADGSSSDSNLD
+389 QVVADSGYTVGTLSA
-403 SSLLP
+403 
-408 EKEIEFVLDKDGGKT
+408 T
-423 SITIPAGV
+423 SGI
-431 RVIKLCAYAYADPT
+431 
-445 IQTISA
+445 
-451 NSYIRD
+451 
-457 DSGDTLVSADALSDN
+457 
-472 GGENPGDQE
+472 
-481 EIYMGVVP
+481 
-489 GQVYNFYCYVS
+489 
-500 GLDSGTDANVSI
+500 
-512 SYSKKINSCIPDIG
+512 
-526 TSSSQYELGNL
+526 
-537 VVNGTDTG
+537 
-545 STTGSGTV
+545 V
-553 TGTMNVSAKPATVK
+553 TGTVNVSATEAKKEQDYLFYDTVRFKVIGESAGVSDEHGSEADWYGYGSLYDDNMTSTSKAKLSFGYLQRALCCYDYGVLGASTIWGIPGEPALEVWIYV
-567 QPEIEV
+567 PDENVRNEIIGKKLSVWFDEYPAV
-573 ELPEKETTLT
+573 
-583 YGWGLPSPTIFD
+583 WSGL
-595 VTIPPGVYVIKVSL
+595 VYIDSRNSNLSTAWYYSSSL
-609 MNFLND
+609 YQADNLND
-615 SSDFGIYNE
+615 FFTF
-624 ANLKYYSLLW
+624 LSLNTWKGLY
-634 LGTDEYG
+634 LNMH
-641 QGDGYIKV
+641 IKI
-649 TPNKTYTFYCSSG
+649 
-662 SDGSSSSDVTEYY
+662 E
-675 IYYSKSINKIKTDLS
+675 
-690 ADIIW
+690 

>member
-1 MFNFRHKDKGYGLL
+1 MFNIKHKGYGLL

-57 NTADKYCRLTNYA
+57 NTADKYCRLANYA

-93 DNTVPLYQ
+93 DNTVPLFQ
-101 GAVETGSAPSKDIT
+101 GSVETGSAPSKDIT

-125 MPLVSSVKLYR
+125 MPLVSTIKLYR
-136 TDPATFDPNFN
+136 TDPATFDPSFN

-177 NIAFGSDVAMSANA
+177 DIAFGSDVAMSANA

-213 DLNDAGTAHRGV
+213 NLNDAGTAHRGV

-257 LPDGS
+257 LSDGS
-262 WVFDSLRKSKLGKGA
+262 WAFDSLRKSKLGKGA

-305 DFTANIGTT
+305 DFTAKVGTT
-314 WTATVDAD
+314 WSATVNAD

-356 ITQSAHQTITVT
+356 ITQSANQTITVI
-368 TGDGVKH
+368 TGDGVRH
-375 TSSFVAKYGTTWTA
+375 TSSFVAKYGTTWRA
-389 QVVADGSSSDSNLD
+389 SVFC
-403 SSLLP
+403 P
-408 EKEIEFVLDKDGGKT
+408 
-423 SITIPAGV
+423 
-431 RVIKLCAYAYADPT
+431 
-445 IQTISA
+445 
-451 NSYIRD
+451 
-457 DSGDTLVSADALSDN
+457 SG
-472 GGENPGDQE
+472 GGEN
-481 EIYMGVVP
+481 YH
-489 GQVYNFYCYVS
+489 
-500 GLDSGTDANVSI
+500 A
-512 SYSKKINSCIPDIG
+512 
-526 TSSSQYELGNL
+526 GNL
-537 VVNGTDTG
+537 VVNGIDTG
-545 STTGSGTV
+545 SSTGNGIVMGNIDVS
-553 TGTMNVSAKPATVK
+553 VSAPLLSSYLNLAGHYHW
-567 QPEIEV
+567 QEN
-573 ELPEKETTLT
+573 
-583 YGWGLPSPTIFD
+583 
-595 VTIPPGVYVIKVSL
+595 GV
-609 MNFLND
+609 
-615 SSDFGIYNE
+615 
-624 ANLKYYSLLW
+624 
-634 LGTDEYG
+634 DEYAIYIDHDRFG
-641 QGDGYIKV
+641 FDCNAPAYGGRQENFGYV
-649 TPNKTYTFYCSSG
+649 TPKNIKGYSIRAVYTELIHYYGDHMDGGYNYCCYVAIDGNPEFSSVKVKFPWGTYNLPRRKVE
-662 SDGSSSSDVTEYY
+662 DGCVLYYLENNTTEIDPWPYKDTRY
-675 IYYSKSINKIKTDLS
+675 LIQMYFID
-690 ADIIW
+690 

>member
-1 MFNFRHKDKGYGLL
+1 MFNFRYKGYGLL

-80 NGSDDYY
+80 DGSDDYY

-93 DNTVPLYQ
+93 DNTVPLFQ
-101 GAVETGSAPSKDIT
+101 GSVETGSAPSKDIT
-115 VNVYHKEGDR
+115 VNVYHKEGER
-125 MPLVSSVKLYR
+125 MPLVSTIKLYR
-136 TDPATFDPNFN
+136 TDPATFDPSFN

-153 ASTSENQALS
+153 TSTSENQALS

-177 NIAFGSDVAMSANA
+177 GIAFGSDVAMSANA

-213 DLNDAGTAHRGV
+213 NLNDAGTTHRGV

-262 WVFDSLRKSKLGKGA
+262 WAFDSLRKSKLGKGA

-305 DFTANIGTT
+305 DFTAKVGTT

-333 SGTVNGA
+333 SGIVNGA

-356 ITQSAHQTITVT
+356 ITQSANQTITVT
-368 TGDGVKH
+368 TGDGVTH

-389 QVVADGSSSDSNLD
+389 QVVADSGY
-403 SSLLP
+403 
-408 EKEIEFVLDKDGGKT
+408 T
-423 SITIPAGV
+423 AGT
-431 RVIKLCAYAYADPT
+431 L
-445 IQTISA
+445 SA
-451 NSYIRD
+451 
-457 DSGDTLVSADALSDN
+457 T
-472 GGENPGDQE
+472 
-481 EIYMGVVP
+481 
-489 GQVYNFYCYVS
+489 
-500 GLDSGTDANVSI
+500 
-512 SYSKKINSCIPDIG
+512 
-526 TSSSQYELGNL
+526 
-537 VVNGTDTG
+537 
-545 STTGSGTV
+545 SGTV
-553 TGTMNVSAKPATVK
+553 TGTVNVSATEAKV
-567 QPEIEV
+567 EESDV
-573 ELPEKETTLT
+573 ELPDKDTLFARWVSGYDYMEESERKEYELD
-583 YGWGLPSPTIFD
+583 GIIDRTI
-595 VTIPPGVYVIKVSL
+595 TIPQGVNVLKLDFMGQSGWTEAYVKL
-609 MNFLND
+609 YN
-615 SSDFGIYNE
+615 GKIYWVYD
-624 ANLKYYSLLW
+624 A
-634 LGTDEYG
+634 GDEG
-641 QGDGYIKV
+641 ESGYTTYIGV
-649 TPNKTYTFYCSSG
+649 TPGKTYTLIL
-662 SDGSSSSDVTEYY
+662 DAADEYY
-675 IYYSKSINKIKTDLS
+675 ISLYYSKSINSQVPKVKDY
-690 ADIIW
+690 

>member
-80 NGSDDYY
+80 DGSDDYY

-101 GAVETGSAPSKDIT
+101 GSVETGSAPSKDIT
-115 VNVYHKEGDR
+115 VNVYHKEGER
-125 MPLVSSVKLYR
+125 MPLVSTIKLYR
-136 TDPATFDPNFN
+136 TDPATFDPSFN

-177 NIAFGSDVAMSANA
+177 GIAFGSDVAMSANA

-225 YVDAEGFIKPTDIII
+225 FINGEGFIQPTDIIV
-240 RGNKS
+240 RGNKT

-262 WVFDSLRKSKLGKGA
+262 WAFDSLRKSKLGKPE

-305 DFTANIGTT
+305 DFTAKIGTT
-314 WTATVDAD
+314 WTATVNAD

-356 ITQSAHQTITVT
+356 ITQSANQTITVT

-389 QVVADGSSSDSNLD
+389 NVVADSGYTAGTLSATSGIVTGTVNVNATAAKVEESDVE
-403 SSLLP
+403 LP
-408 EKEIEFVLDKDGGKT
+408 DKDTELLSNYGVMGGFYFNL
-423 SITIPAGV
+423 TIPNGV
-431 RVIKLCAYAYADPT
+431 RVIYVT
-445 IQTISA
+445 F
-451 NSYIRD
+451 
-457 DSGDTLVSADALSDN
+457 
-472 GGENPGDQE
+472 ENFMQDW
-481 EIYMGVVP
+481 
-489 GQVYNFYCYVS
+489 
-500 GLDSGTDANVSI
+500 TD
-512 SYSKKINSCIPDIG
+512 
-526 TSSSQYELGNL
+526 
-537 VVNGTDTG
+537 
-545 STTGSGTV
+545 
-553 TGTMNVSAKPATVK
+553 
-567 QPEIEV
+567 
-573 ELPEKETTLT
+573 
-583 YGWGLPSPTIFD
+583 F
-595 VTIPPGVYVIKVSL
+595 GVYSETH
-609 MNFLND
+609 ND
-615 SSDFGIYNE
+615 YWT
-624 ANLKYYSLLW
+624 LL
-634 LGTDEYG
+634 GSYDY
-641 QGDGYIKV
+641 GDGYINV
-649 TPNKTYTFYCSSG
+649 TPGKTYKFYCSCG
-662 SDGSSSSDVTEYY
+662 SDVSPFS
-675 IYYSKSINKIKTDLS
+675 IYYSKSINEHKTNIS
-690 ADIIW
+690 ADN

>member
-1 MFNFRHKDKGYGLL
+1 MFNIKHKGYGLL

-28 AVGITKM
+28 AVGMTKM

-57 NTADKYCRLTNYA
+57 NTADKYCRLANYA

-80 NGSDDYY
+80 DGSDDYY

-115 VNVYHKEGDR
+115 VNVYHKEGER

-136 TDPATFDPNFN
+136 TDPATFDPSFN

-170 LNSKVSG
+170 LNSKVSSD
-177 NIAFGSDVAMSANA
+177 IAFGSDVAMSANA
-191 SKLYIDSV
+191 TKVYIDRL

-204 LTDSTVGIR
+204 LTDSSVGIK
-213 DLNDAGTAHRGV
+213 DLNDGGTAHRGV
-225 YVDAEGFIKPTDIII
+225 FINGEGFIQPTDIIV
-240 RGNKS
+240 RGNKT

-262 WVFDSLRKSKLGKGA
+262 WAFDSLRKSKLGKGA

-295 TTSDGTKHTS
+295 TTADGTKYTS
-305 DFTANIGTT
+305 DFTAKIGTK

-356 ITQSAHQTITVT
+356 ITQSANQTITVT
-368 TGDGVKH
+368 TGDGVTH

-389 QVVADGSSSDSNLD
+389 NVVADSGY
-403 SSLLP
+403 
-408 EKEIEFVLDKDGGKT
+408 T
-423 SITIPAGV
+423 AGT
-431 RVIKLCAYAYADPT
+431 L
-445 IQTISA
+445 SA
-451 NSYIRD
+451 
-457 DSGDTLVSADALSDN
+457 T
-472 GGENPGDQE
+472 
-481 EIYMGVVP
+481 
-489 GQVYNFYCYVS
+489 
-500 GLDSGTDANVSI
+500 
-512 SYSKKINSCIPDIG
+512 
-526 TSSSQYELGNL
+526 
-537 VVNGTDTG
+537 
-545 STTGSGTV
+545 SGTV
-553 TGTMNVSAKPATVK
+553 TGTVNVSATEAKV
-567 QPEIEV
+567 EESDV
-573 ELPEKETTLT
+573 ELPDKDTLFARWVSGYDYMEESERKEYELD
-583 YGWGLPSPTIFD
+583 GIIDRTI
-595 VTIPPGVYVIKVSL
+595 TIPQGVNVLKLDFMGQSGWTEAYVKL
-609 MNFLND
+609 YN
-615 SSDFGIYNE
+615 GKIYWVYD
-624 ANLKYYSLLW
+624 A
-634 LGTDEYG
+634 GDEG
-641 QGDGYIKV
+641 ESGYTTYIGV
-649 TPNKTYTFYCSSG
+649 TPGKTYTLIL
-662 SDGSSSSDVTEYY
+662 DAADEYY
-675 IYYSKSINKIKTDLS
+675 ISLYYSKSINSQVPKVKDY
-690 ADIIW
+690 

>member
-1 MFNFRHKDKGYGLL
+1 MFNIKHKGYGLL

-80 NGSDDYY
+80 DGSDDYY

-101 GAVETGSAPSKDIT
+101 GSVETGSAPSKDIT
-115 VNVYHKEGDR
+115 VNVYHKEGER
-125 MPLVSSVKLYR
+125 MPLVSTIKLYR
-136 TDPATFDPNFN
+136 TDPATFDPSFN

-177 NIAFGSDVAMSANA
+177 GIAFGSDVAMSANA

-204 LTDSTVGIR
+204 LTDSSVGIK

-262 WVFDSLRKSKLGKGA
+262 WAFDSLRKSKLGKGA

-305 DFTANIGTT
+305 DFTAKIGTT
-314 WTATVDAD
+314 WIATVNAD

-356 ITQSAHQTITVT
+356 ITQSANQTITVT

-375 TSSFVAKYGTTWTA
+375 TSSFTAKYGTTWTA
-389 QVVADGSSSDSNLD
+389 QVVADSGYTAGTIRANYDLTDDIDDNDLNGIVNQTSGTVFCGVSIDATNAVLNEEKSKCIVVVIPNTSGVFPQYDSDNILATKISGYWGNNDLHALKY
-403 SSLLP
+403 SLLP
-408 EKEIEFVLDKDGGKT
+408 EGSSKNDHYKHNYEYLIYSNYDSSTNHYSPFFTCDTKELASRCGG
-423 SITIPAGV
+423 
-431 RVIKLCAYAYADPT
+431 
-445 IQTISA
+445 
-451 NSYIRD
+451 NSYGYAHHPGFGFSASNYNQLCFF
-457 DSGDTLVSADALSDN
+457 SGLTLNGITAELSGSGIENVKKN
-472 GGENPGDQE
+472 GGYFH
-481 EIYMGVVP
+481 IH
-489 GQVYNFYCYVS
+489 
-500 GLDSGTDANVSI
+500 L
-512 SYSKKINSCIPDIG
+512 
-526 TSSSQYELGNL
+526 
-537 VVNGTDTG
+537 
-545 STTGSGTV
+545 
-553 TGTMNVSAKPATVK
+553 
-567 QPEIEV
+567 
-573 ELPEKETTLT
+573 KE
-583 YGWGLPSPTIFD
+583 
-595 VTIPPGVYVIKVSL
+595 
-609 MNFLND
+609 
-615 SSDFGIYNE
+615 
-624 ANLKYYSLLW
+624 
-634 LGTDEYG
+634 
-641 QGDGYIKV
+641 
-649 TPNKTYTFYCSSG
+649 
-662 SDGSSSSDVTEYY
+662 
-675 IYYSKSINKIKTDLS
+675 
-690 ADIIW
+690 